1 MVPILAFERLLSEV
15 MQSSK
20 VGVKSKFTTQKRLFY
35 FYYQSV
41 NDILY
46 VFTVYQ
52 YRPEGTVSTAIAL
65 LENTPQT
72 NYSDAEKLGAE
83 ITELCSYIYA
93 AESRFLSLIHE
104 FDEKGYWAGQ
114 GLFSCAHWLNLKC
127 GIGMNAAREK
137 LRVAHALAELPKISE
152 RFEKGQ
158 LSYSKV
164 RAITRIA
171 DKSNEDYLLMIADHG
186 TAHHVEK
193 LVSKYRTA
201 KRLQDVDIVRAQYN
215 NREVTH
221 YYDDD
226 GCLVIKARLP
236 AEQGALIVKALEMA
250 MDARFHD
257 KDDATVHGPSG
268 QTSDLESEDEAPS
281 IAARRADA
289 LTDIAETYMNNSE
302 SSGSTAD
309 RYQVV
314 VHVTAV
320 TSNIEDGPGVTTETS
335 RRIGC
340 DSSVVCI
347 KEDEN
352 GEPLSIGRRSRSIPP
367 PMRRAL
373 RARDKGCRFPGCTNT
388 RFVDGHHIQHWA
400 DGGETSLD
408 NLISL
413 CRHHHHLVHEGGFS
427 CSKEN
432 DGQII
437 FKDQREQPLD
447 QSPNLSG
454 IAANDDIQEWIDR
467 EFFEA
472 SIDSETCSAR
482 WHAGERMDWQAAV
495 SALF

>member
-1 MVPILAFERLLSEV
+1 
-15 MQSSK
+15 
-20 VGVKSKFTTQKRLFY
+20 
-35 FYYQSV
+35 
-41 NDILY
+41 
-46 VFTVYQ
+46 
-52 YRPEGTVSTAIAL
+52 VSTAIAL
-65 LENTPQT
+65 LETEPQSF
-72 NYSDAEKLGAE
+72 YSDAEKLGAE

-93 AESRFLSLIHE
+93 AESRFLALIRE
-104 FDEKGYWAGQ
+104 FDEKGYWAQQ

-152 RFEKGQ
+152 RFDKGQ

-171 DKSNEDYLLMIADHG
+171 DASNEDYLLMIADHG

-201 KRLQDVDIVRAQYN
+201 KRLQDADIVRAQYN
-215 NREVTH
+215 NREMTH
-221 YYDDD
+221 YYDHD

-250 MDARFHD
+250 MDVQFHSNEVS
-257 KDDATVHGPSG
+257 AVA
-268 QTSDLESEDEAPS
+268 SEEPEP

-289 LTDIAETYMNNSE
+289 LTEIAETYMNNNE

-314 VHVTAV
+314 VHVATITPETVGAAPGRDNYIEDGPHVTAV
-320 TSNIEDGPGVTTETS
+320 TS
-335 RRIGC
+335 RRIAC

-373 RARDKGCRFPGCTNT
+373 RARDRGCRFPGCTNT
-388 RFVDGHHIQHWA
+388 RFVDGHHIKHWA
-400 DGGETSLD
+400 DGGDTSLD
-408 NLISL
+408 NLVLL
-413 CRHHHHLVHEGGFS
+413 CRHHHHLVHEGGFA
-427 CSKEN
+427 CSKDEN
-432 DGQII
+432 GTIT
-437 FKDQREQPLD
+437 FKDHREQPLN
-447 QSPNLSG
+447 QSPGLSG
-454 IAANDDIQEWIDR
+454 VAANDDIQQWIDR

-472 SIDSETCSAR
+472 DIDSETCSAR

>member
-1 MVPILAFERLLSEV
+1 
-15 MQSSK
+15 
-20 VGVKSKFTTQKRLFY
+20 
-35 FYYQSV
+35 
-41 NDILY
+41 
-46 VFTVYQ
+46 
-52 YRPEGTVSTAIAL
+52 VSTAIAL
-65 LENTPQT
+65 LETTSRST
-72 NYSDAEKLGAE
+72 NSDAEKLGAE

-93 AESRFLSLIHE
+93 VESRFLSLIRE
-104 FDEKGYWAGQ
+104 FDEKGYWAQQ

-152 RFEKGQ
+152 RFDKGQ
-158 LSYSKV
+158 LSFSKV

-171 DKSNEDYLLMIADHG
+171 NASNEDYLLMIADHG

-201 KRLQDVDIVRAQYN
+201 KRLQDADIVRAQYS
-215 NREVTH
+215 NREMTH
-221 YYDDD
+221 YYDHD

-250 MDARFHD
+250 MDVQFRDNDVYPKGSSTA
-257 KDDATVHGPSG
+257 VHVPLG
-268 QTSDLESEDEAPS
+268 QTSDLESDSETEVVP

-289 LTDIAETYMNNSE
+289 FTDIAETYMNNNE

-320 TSNIEDGPGVTTETS
+320 TSSIEDGPGISSETS
-335 RRIGC
+335 RRIAC

-352 GEPLSIGRRSRSIPP
+352 SEPLSIGRRSRSIPP

-400 DGGETSLD
+400 DGGQTSLD
-408 NLISL
+408 NLVML
-413 CRHHHHLVHEGGFS
+413 CRHHHHLVHEGGFA
-427 CSKEN
+427 CSKDN
-432 DGQII
+432 DGKIT
-437 FKDQREQPLD
+437 FKNQREQPLD
-447 QSPNLSG
+447 QSPGLPG
-454 IAANDDIQEWIDR
+454 VAANEDIQQWIDR

-472 SIDSETCSAR
+472 DIDSESCAAR